1 MKLTGTNS
9 SIGLIV
15 LIDYAHL
22 PANTKCLSGSMIQ
35 TFVLTRQWRCGRP
48 AKRLATAS
56 GLYGCHKHPQPEEIE
71 RRVQKRK
78 QANACQLLKT

>member
-1 MKLTGTNS
+1 M
-9 SIGLIV
+9 
-15 LIDYAHL
+15 
-22 PANTKCLSGSMIQ
+22 CQ

-56 GLYGCHKHPQPEEIE
+56 GLYGCHKHPQPEE
-71 RRVQKRK
+71 VPKDVFKKRK